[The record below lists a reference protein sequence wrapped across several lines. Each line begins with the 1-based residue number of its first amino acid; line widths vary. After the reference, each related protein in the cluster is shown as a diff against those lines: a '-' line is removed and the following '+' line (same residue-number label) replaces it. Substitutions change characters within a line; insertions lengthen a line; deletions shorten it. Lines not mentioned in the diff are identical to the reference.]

1 MGGARRAPVK
11 YLLDTHVLL
20 WWLGDAQRL
29 LPAQRSMLDGAGA
42 ESPLLVSDI
51 TLWEIALLASRR
63 RIHLRMPLREWLEAA
78 IAPPLVQ
85 RSGIT
90 PAIAAE
96 VAALPES
103 FPRDPAD
110 RILAATARV
119 LNATLVTCDER
130 IRASEVVEVL

>member
-1 MGGARRAPVK
+1 VK

-20 WWLGDAQRL
+20 WWLGDPQRL

-51 TLWEIALLASRR
+51 TLWEIAMLASRR

-130 IRASEVVEVL
+130 IRGSEVVEVL

>member
-1 MGGARRAPVK
+1 VR

-20 WWLGDAQRL
+20 WWLGEPERL
-29 LPAQRSMLDGAGA
+29 LPQQRSMLDDVAP
-42 ESPLLVSDI
+42 ESPVLVSDI
-51 TLWEIALLASRR
+51 TLWEIAMLASRR
-63 RIHLRMPLREWLEAA
+63 RIHLRMPLREWLESAV
-78 IAPPLVQ
+78 APPLVQ

-90 PAIAAE
+90 PAIASE

-119 LNATLVTCDER
+119 LNATLVTRDER
-130 IRASEVVEVL
+130 IRDSKVVEVL

>member
-1 MGGARRAPVK
+1 MR

-20 WWLGDAQRL
+20 WWLGEPERL
-29 LPAQRSMLDGAGA
+29 LPQQRSMLDDVAP
-42 ESPLLVSDI
+42 ESPVLVSDI
-51 TLWEIALLASRR
+51 TLWEIAMLASRR
-63 RIHLRMPLREWLEAA
+63 RIHLRMPLREWLESAV
-78 IAPPLVQ
+78 APPLVQ

-90 PAIAAE
+90 PAIASE

-119 LNATLVTCDER
+119 LNATLVTRDER
-130 IRASEVVEVL
+130 IRDSKVVEVL

>member
-1 MGGARRAPVK
+1 
-11 YLLDTHVLL
+11 
-20 WWLGDAQRL
+20 
-29 LPAQRSMLDGAGA
+29 
-42 ESPLLVSDI
+42 
-51 TLWEIALLASRR
+51 
-63 RIHLRMPLREWLEAA
+63 MPLREWLEAA

-103 FPRDPAD
+103 FPRDPVD

-130 IRASEVVEVL
+130 IRGSEVVEVL